1 MMERVIV
8 IGSPGSGK
16 SSFARKLHTETG
28 IPLYYLDMLWHKPD
42 RTTVSQEE
50 FDARLQVIL
59 DQDSWIMDGNYQRTL
74 EKRLRVCDT
83 VFLMDIPTETCIA
96 GVEARIGR
104 KREDMPWVET
114 ELDEEFRQYIMEF
127 SQARLPQIY
136 ALLETYQDRKNIV
149 IFKSREEADRYNILK
164 SGNPVNC
171 G

>member
-16 SSFARKLHTETG
+16 LHVETG

>member
-16 SSFARKLHTETG
+16 SSFARKLHVETG

-83 VFLMDIPTETCIA
+83 VFLMDIPTETCIV